1 MARPR
6 SPTTNCRRRCHRRRR
21 RRRLRRAPP
30 PSCCVVRSSAAR
42 LPLVVHPPPSRR
54 VVRLQHASHHPIRPP
69 SSSRRVVCRP
79 PTARQH
85 RHRLVAASSSSP
97 LPLSSSRPL
106 PALACRQREDI
117 AATIVNTTS
126 SSPTNEGVHH
136 REESHGVC
144 HSRGAS
150 SGARNV
156 VGIAPPLTAL
166 PPRRHRRRSPRGR
179 RGGVDGKAIFAKAID
194 LPCAGHHC
202 PPGGREHH
210 AATIPFPRCPV
221 APRPPRAS
229 PRPRRPCAAGKT
241 PRWQ

>member
-1 MARPR
+1 LLCRPVV
-6 SPTTNCRRRCHRRRR
+6 RRPLASRR
-21 RRRLRRAPP
+21 PP
-30 PSCCVVRSSAAR
+30 P
-42 LPLVVHPPPSRR
+42 
-54 VVRLQHASHHPIRPP
+54 
-69 SSSRRVVCRP
+69 
-79 PTARQH
+79 
-85 RHRLVAASSSSP
+85 
-97 LPLSSSRPL
+97 PLSSSRPPPARL
-106 PALACRQREDI
+106 APPYPPPLLLSSCRLPPAHRAATSPPPRRCVLLLPPPALFEPEDI

-210 AATIPFPRCPV
+210 AATIPFPRRPV